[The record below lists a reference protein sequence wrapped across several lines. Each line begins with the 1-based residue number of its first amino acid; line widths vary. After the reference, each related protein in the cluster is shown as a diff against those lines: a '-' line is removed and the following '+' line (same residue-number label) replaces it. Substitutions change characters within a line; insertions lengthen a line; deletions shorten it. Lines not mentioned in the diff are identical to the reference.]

1 MPRSEDWNVI
11 RTNVASLLKMRPFDK
26 HADATLVNHWMVV
39 TTHPSREEYA
49 TQNLERQ
56 GFTVYYPR
64 IIKRVSHARRTYDA
78 ARPLFPSYLFVANSA
93 LGATRWR
100 SLLSTFGVRT
110 LVRRGEIPSLI
121 SNDFIASLKARE
133 VEGVLRLPERPYAV
147 GQEVRIQGGAF
158 NGLVGTILELRENQ
172 RIVVLMRLLN
182 QQSKVLLT
190 ADGLSPV

>member
-1 MPRSEDWNVI
+1 
-11 RTNVASLLKMRPFDK
+11 MRPTEKSAGEIHFSQ
-26 HADATLVNHWMVV
+26 WMVL

-64 IIKRVSHARRTYDA
+64 IIKRVSHARRIYDTV
-78 ARPLFPSYLFVANSA
+78 RPLFPSYVFVAYSPQLA
-93 LGATRWR
+93 RWR
-100 SLLSTFGVRT
+100 ALMSTYGVRSV
-110 LVRRGEIPSLI
+110 VRNGETPSLI
-121 SNDFIASLKARE
+121 GNDFVASLKARE
-133 VEGVLRLPERPYAV
+133 VEGVLRLPAKPYSV

-158 NGLVGTILELRENQ
+158 DGLVGTILELRENQ

-182 QQSKVLLT
+182 QQSKVLLS